1 MHAVSEL
8 NNNGY
13 LTFDGSTPQ
22 EPPSSFPAHSNTDII
37 APLWAN
43 FDNSVRGTISYQQ
56 LTNGSLLELATRD
69 VNEYF
74 PGLTF
79 SATWAFIA
87 TWEKVAYSSQPESVG
102 YDTAG
107 SSNYFSV
114 PVKNTT
120 DLSHTSNVNRPS
132 RWAFRTDED
141 PEPPHGNRIVGGQD
155 AQPGSWPW
163 QVSIHRSGRQAC
175 GGSLINHEWVISA
188 AHCFI
193 SSCMAPL
200 TVYLGRHR
208 QEGRNPNEIRR
219 GVMAIIRHPNYDIF
233 SDDNDVALIRLSAP
247 VRYTTFVKPICL
259 AASASVFIT
268 NTKSFVSGW
277 GFIQEGVPL
286 PSPQTLQE
294 VEVLVV
300 GNKQCSC
307 SYGEGVITNNM
318 ICAGVPSG
326 GKDSCKADSGG
337 SMVSKQG
344 SVWVIS
350 GVTSFGEGCG
360 RPGYP
365 GVYTRVSR
373 YQDWITSLTSED
385 LPGFVQFESEGPD
398 TDPDYICPSPAPPRP
413 TPFSPIP
420 PSQTPS
426 SQTPPRPSTSTTTTN
441 TPSTTPLPVTTPT
454 SLSITTTASTNISS
468 TSTVTM
474 TTTTTQNNG
483 SSSLFF
489 QHNILLL
496 CLFVHGLPQLQ

>member
-1 MHAVSEL
+1 MC
-8 NNNGY
+8 G
-13 LTFDGSTPQ
+13 
-22 EPPSSFPAHSNTDII
+22 PSS
-37 APLWAN
+37 
-43 FDNSVRGTISYQQ
+43 
-56 LTNGSLLELATRD
+56 
-69 VNEYF
+69 
-74 PGLTF
+74 
-79 SATWAFIA
+79 
-87 TWEKVAYSSQPESVG
+87 
-102 YDTAG
+102 
-107 SSNYFSV
+107 
-114 PVKNTT
+114 
-120 DLSHTSNVNRPS
+120 
-132 RWAFRTDED
+132 D

-193 SSCMAPL
+193 SSCTAPL

-208 QEGRNPNEIRR
+208 QGGSNPNEVRR

-247 VRYTTFVKPICL
+247 VRYTAFVKPICL

-268 NTKSFVSGW
+268 NTKSLVSGW

-344 SVWVIS
+344 SVWVLS

-373 YQDWITSLTSED
+373 YQDWITSFTSED

-398 TDPDYICPSPAPPRP
+398 TDPDYICPSPLNNNGYLTFDGS
-413 TPFSPIP
+413 TPQEP
-420 PSQTPS
+420 PSSFPAHSNTDIIAPLWANFDNSVGGTISHQQLTNGSLLELATRDVNEYFPGLTFSATWAFIATWEKVAYS
-426 SQTPPRPSTSTTTTN
+426 SQPESEASFQVILLSDGDLSFVLMN
-441 TPSTTPLPVTTPT
+441 YGDIA
-454 SLSITTTASTNISS
+454 SLDAQMGYDTA
-468 TSTVTM
+468 
-474 TTTTTQNNG
+474 G
-483 SSSLFF
+483 SSNYFSVPVKNTIDLRPLSNVNRPGRWAFRTDE
-489 QHNILLL
+489 
-496 CLFVHGLPQLQ
+496 G